1 MKPPGGTNPE
11 TWLERCVEKTVVAP
25 VDTQTRGTLL
35 FALSTLGSLTYDL
48 TFIQELI
55 SEEMMQESPFPF
67 IEHLR
72 KQGSRE
78 MAINNICLCLQSV
91 FRSAMCNLYRKHL
104 NLFRTLID

>member
-1 MKPPGGTNPE
+1 M
-11 TWLERCVEKTVVAP
+11 
-25 VDTQTRGTLL
+25 QH
-35 FALSTLGSLTYDL
+35 LTYDL

-78 MAINNICLCLQSV
+78 MVINNIW
-91 FRSAMCNLYRKHL
+91 RK
-104 NLFRTLID
+104 